1 LGIEDLRVSK
11 YLISKTGVWCMRTLN
26 DFIPRN
32 LGARKSRTLLTVL
45 GIALGVAAMV
55 ATSVVRESASRSL
68 IEMFDHA
75 AGRADL
81 AVSSAAAGIVG
92 GEGFEAAALEQIEAV
107 EGVEMAAPLVQATT
121 LPTAQLEDWEYPLI
135 AGNFSGP
142 VVYGVDPQ
150 ASRDMGHYRLA
161 AGDDLD
167 AASDDAILLTESYAK
182 TLGLSLGDELEL
194 VAPTGQVRFRVVGLL
209 ASEGLARLNM
219 GQVGVTTLA
228 TVQRAFERAGRL
240 DQVDVVAAPG
250 VDSETLQIRL
260 EAALGNALRVFY
272 PASKGELVDRLL
284 QSILSGMGL
293 IGIVA
298 LVVGTFLIYNTFA
311 TTVAERTRE
320 LGLLHALGAG
330 RGQIVRLVLAEVAAM
345 GLLGAGLG
353 VLLGIGMADGM
364 GRVAGAMINNEVSR
378 LVVLPKHV
386 LSGLAIGVVLAL
398 MAGLVPALRAGR
410 LPVVEAI
417 QQRRRGDGRASRRQ
431 VLVGMV
437 LTVSGLAVTAVH
449 AIRPH
454 AIEPIEATFELAYLA
469 VIAVL
474 IGVGLLLPVAI
485 PRLAQLAGAA
495 LGRLGAEGQL
505 GGRNLARSPGRAA
518 LTAGALMFGLASVVI
533 IGGVVSSATEMSQEY
548 MNKTLASELW
558 VSTPQPLPRSQLTA
572 EFEALPGVELVGSG
586 ASLPTRLVLP
596 DQTELPI
603 VFTVFDPR
611 RLEKGSYLF
620 ASDGGTQE
628 EAAARLTA
636 GGAVM
641 ISGPLREW
649 YGLDLG
655 DTVRLQ
661 TAEGVVGFEVAGVI
675 FDVTASGY
683 AVQGV
688 WKDANRYFGTDQA
701 NIFAVDLAPGADPA
715 TVAKRILQGWGDTY
729 NLRIENQ
736 EDFVARARSLTD
748 SYFALNNAAVLV
760 SVLVAALGVVNTLLM
775 NVLERRREIGMLRSL
790 GMTRGQVVR
799 LILSESAAMGLL
811 GGVLGVM
818 LGVWLLRYTLD
829 STASVSGYRSL
840 LYVFPLQAV
849 VTCVVIALVVPP
861 LAGLWPAWQ
870 GARAN
875 IVEALS
881 SE

>member
-1 LGIEDLRVSK
+1 
-11 YLISKTGVWCMRTLN
+11 
-26 DFIPRN
+26 
-32 LGARKSRTLLTVL
+32 
-45 GIALGVAAMV
+45 
-55 ATSVVRESASRSL
+55 
-68 IEMFDHA
+68 
-75 AGRADL
+75 
-81 AVSSAAAGIVG
+81 
-92 GEGFEAAALEQIEAV
+92 
-107 EGVEMAAPLVQATT
+107 
-121 LPTAQLEDWEYPLI
+121 
-135 AGNFSGP
+135 
-142 VVYGVDPQ
+142 
-150 ASRDMGHYRLA
+150 MGHYRLA

-167 AASDDAILLTESYAK
+167 TTGDDAILLTEGWAK

-219 GQVGVTTLA
+219 GQVGLTTLA
-228 TVQRAFERAGRL
+228 TAQRAFERAGRL

-250 VDSETLQIRL
+250 VDSETLQARL
-260 EAALGNALRVFY
+260 EAALGQGWRVFH
-272 PASKGELVDRLL
+272 PASKGELVDRML
-284 QSILSGMGL
+284 QAILGGMGF
-293 IGIVA
+293 IGMMA
-298 LVVGTFLIYNTFA
+298 LVVGAFLIYNTFA

-320 LGLLHALGAG
+320 LGLLRALGAG
-330 RGQIVRLVLAEVAAM
+330 RGQIVRLVLAEVAAL

-364 GRVAGAMINNEVSR
+364 GRVAGAVVNSELSR
-378 LVVLPKHV
+378 LVVLPGHV
-386 LSGLAIGVVLAL
+386 LSGLAMGVILAL
-398 MAGLVPALRAGR
+398 MAGLAPALRAGR

-417 QQRRRGDGRASRRQ
+417 QQRRQGDGRASRRQ
-431 VLVGMV
+431 VFVG
-437 LTVSGLAVTAVH
+437 LALAVSGLAVTIVH
-449 AIRPH
+449 AIQPL
-454 AIEPIEATFELAYLA
+454 ETPFELAYL
-469 VIAVL
+469 VLMAVL
-474 IGVGLLLPVAI
+474 IGAGLLLPAAI

-518 LTAGALMFGLASVVI
+518 LTAGALMFGLAAVVI
-533 IGGVVSSATEMSQEY
+533 IGGTVSSAVETTQEY
-548 MNKTLASELW
+548 MDTTLASGLW
-558 VSTPQPLPRSQLTA
+558 VSAPQPLPRSQLTA

-586 ASLPTRLVLP
+586 ALLPTRLILP

-603 VFTVFDPR
+603 IFTVFDPR
-611 RLEKGSYLF
+611 RLEKGSFLF
-620 ASDGGTQE
+620 APDGGTQE

-636 GGAVM
+636 GGSVM

-661 TAEGVVGFEVAGVI
+661 TIEGVVGFEVVGVI
-675 FDVTASGY
+675 FDVAASGY
-683 AVQGV
+683 VVQGV

-701 NIFAVDLAPGADPA
+701 SILAIDLAPGADPA
-715 TVAKRILQGWGDTY
+715 AVAERILQGWGDTY
-729 NLRIENQ
+729 NLRVETQ
-736 EDFVARARSLTD
+736 EDFVARALVMSD
-748 SYFALNNAAVLV
+748 SYLALNNAAVLV

-811 GGVLGVM
+811 GGVLGTI
-818 LGVWLLRYTLD
+818 LGVWLLRFALD
-829 STASVSGYRSL
+829 STVSVSGYKSL

-849 VTCVVIALVVPP
+849 VTCVMIALVVPP

-875 IVEALS
+875 IVEALR